1 MTQSNEEQSSFA
13 EDYVVVPPAPR
24 KPTDVAKMIFYRF
37 KAVEQLHLF
46 YGLIPVL
53 VAGLVLMPSTFMLR
67 NAFTNSLIN
76 AKVGHVIVKG
86 SIMGKR
92 RQQSKRVEG
101 QLFKMYGMK
110 FEYTYNNKRYKGVQF
125 VWEKAGAKEG
135 MKIGQSISVEFSRYA
150 PKFSRI
156 AGLQAANDN
165 TSTMVKIVL
174 FVILSLLA
182 MSGYWVWRGVKPRL
196 QRSRVYRKG
205 IPIQAEITALD
216 NNPDQMIGGQ
226 NPVRLSWRFFVN
238 DEAVVGSYS
247 TMRLSEIK
255 AMEQPGEGLV
265 VLYDPKNP
273 KISIPYV

>member
-1 MTQSNEEQSSFA
+1 MTRSSEEQESLA
-13 EDYVVVPPAPR
+13 EEYVVVPPVPR
-24 KPTDVAKMIFYRF
+24 KPTDVAKMIYYRF

-46 YGLIPVL
+46 YGLIPIL

-76 AKVGHVIVKG
+76 AKWGHTTVKG

-101 QLFKMYGMK
+101 HLFVMYGLK
-110 FEYTYNNKRYKGVQF
+110 FEYVHNDRRYMGVQF
-125 VWEKAGAKEG
+125 VWEKASNPG
-135 MKIGQSISVEFSRYA
+135 MKVGQSIQVEFSRFA

-156 AGLQAANDN
+156 AGLQAAKDN
-165 TSTMVKIVL
+165 TSTMVKIIL
-174 FVILSLLA
+174 FVIFSLLA
-182 MSGYWVWRGVKPRL
+182 MSGYWIWRGVKPRL
-196 QRSRVYRKG
+196 QRRRAYRKG
-205 IPIQAEITALD
+205 IPIQAEITGID

-226 NPVRLSWRFFVN
+226 NPVRLSWRFFLN

-273 KISIPYV
+273 SNSLPYV